1 MIRLIWSAIMKWGW
15 DYNRN
20 LRNRD
25 SIELTTVRPAGSVD
39 VEGLTFNVMSAQ
51 GGTIVQIRTYDRKT
65 DQTRTVTHVIPEGN
79 DISTAIGHVVSLELL
94 RS

>member
-1 MIRLIWSAIMKWGW
+1 MIKLIWSKIIQWVW

-25 SIELTTVRPAGSVD
+25 SIELAVRPLGSVD
-39 VEGLTFNVMSAQ
+39 IEGLTFNIMSAQ
-51 GGTIVQIRTYDRKT
+51 GGTIVQIRTYDHKA
-65 DQTRTVTHVIPEGN
+65 DQTRTITHVIPEG
-79 DISTAIGHVVSLELL
+79 DDVATAIGHIVSMELL

>member
-25 SIELTTVRPAGSVD
+25 SIELAVRPLGSVD

-51 GGTIVQIRTYDRKT
+51 GGTIVQIRTYDRKA
-65 DQTRTVTHVIPEGN
+65 DQTCTVTHVIPEGN
-79 DISTAIGHVVSLELL
+79 DTATAIGHIVSMELL